1 MDTVNLTGKIKKVF
15 RAFFFTCLPTTLIYF
30 VTNKCDLSCQHCF
43 YRKSLGSAAGDLTLD
58 EVRNISASLKGLN
71 NLLLSGGEPFLRK
84 DIDEI
89 VETFY
94 KNNNLKFCLIPTNGS
109 STETIIKKTKNILDN
124 CPNMNL
130 TVLVSLDGLE
140 TTHNRIR
147 EGAHGPGRAFQNALY
162 TLSALRELQKEY
174 PKLMLVVNSVVHK
187 RNVNEISELARFI
200 KNNFGITLGLS
211 MYRDTGIVQGLQL
224 SLAEWVS
231 IRKSLH
237 EENRKNESAGLLLR
251 FFYVLRDEYADYLNE
266 NFLLGK
272 AGPLNCVAGRFI
284 AVLDHNGDVKVCENY
299 KAFAALGDYGF
310 DFKRLW
316 SSPQRKNE
324 LAKIKK
330 CFCIHPCFVST
341 SLTYSLKNYFL
352 LLGFRLSKILHLPFP
367 DSKKQIFY
375 S

>member
-1 MDTVNLTGKIKKVF
+1 MDTVNLTVKIKKVF
-15 RAFFFTCLPTTLIYF
+15 RAFFFTCLPTNLIYF
-30 VTNKCDLSCQHCF
+30 VTNKCDLYCQHCF
-43 YRKSLGSAAGDLTLD
+43 YRKSLGSAAGDLTLN
-58 EVRNISASLKGLN
+58 EVKNISASLKGLN

-94 KNNNLKFCLIPTNGS
+94 KNNSLKFCLIPTNGS
-109 STETIIKKTKNILDN
+109 SPETIIKKTKNILDN

-130 TVLVSLDGLE
+130 TVLISLDGLE

-147 EGAHGPGRAFQNALY
+147 EGADGPGMAFQKAIR
-162 TLSALRELQKEY
+162 TLSSLRELRTEY
-174 PKLMLVVNSVVHK
+174 PKLVLVVNSVVHK
-187 RNVNEISELARFI
+187 INVSEILELARFI

-224 SLAEWVS
+224 SLAEWVN
-231 IRKSLH
+231 IRESLR
-237 EENRKNESAGLLLR
+237 EENRKNENAGLLLSY
-251 FFYVLRDEYADYLNE
+251 FYALRDEYADYLNE

-272 AGPLNCVAGRFI
+272 ASPLNCVAGRSI

-299 KAFAALGDYGF
+299 KAFATLGDYGF
-310 DFKRLW
+310 NFKQLW

-324 LAKIKK
+324 LGKIKK

-341 SLTYSLKNYFL
+341 SLTYSLKNYFVL
-352 LLGFRLSKILHLPFP
+352 FCFKFSKILHLPFP